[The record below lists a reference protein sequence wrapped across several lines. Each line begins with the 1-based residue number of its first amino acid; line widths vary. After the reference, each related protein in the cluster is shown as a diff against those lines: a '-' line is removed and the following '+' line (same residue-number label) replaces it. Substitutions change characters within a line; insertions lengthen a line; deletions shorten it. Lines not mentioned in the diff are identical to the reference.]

1 VKKKV
6 ELKAELLHIFEEEEL
21 YWFKRSHENWL
32 LKGDN
37 NTEYFHRIAN
47 GEKRKQTIYFL
58 KDGDQ
63 IVLGPDE
70 LLKLASKYYKEL
82 LGPGDGNMFDLDPN
96 LWLAEENV
104 TMAENEQLT
113 KPSSENEIKCALFQM
128 EKNKAAGP
136 DDMPI
141 EFFQACW
148 GFMKSDIIYVFKDL
162 YEGTLDIK
170 RLNYGII
177 TLLPKVKDAEKIYNN
192 TCQYVF

>member
-1 VKKKV
+1 
-6 ELKAELLHIFEEEEL
+6 LLHIFEEEEL

-82 LGPGDGNMFDLDPN
+82 LGLGDGNMFDLDLN

-113 KPSSENEIKCALFQM
+113 KPSSENEIKYALFQM
-128 EKNKAAGP
+128 EKNKATEP

-148 GFMKSDIIYVFKDL
+148 GFMKSYIIYVFKDL

-192 TCQYVF
+192 TCQSVF